1 MYGALDYRGAVV
13 LNIGGYIGDT
23 ALWVPARG
31 VRFVHVYEPVYWREA
46 VLNLEEKP
54 AAVYPYTV
62 WWDMRRLKVS
72 IEGPG
77 TGLGDEKRR
86 LCPLL
91 PTS

>member
-1 MYGALDYRGAVV
+1 
-13 LNIGGYIGDT
+13 
-23 ALWVPARG
+23 
-31 VRFVHVYEPVYWREA
+31 
-46 VLNLEEKP
+46 VLNLEGKP
-54 AAVYPYTV
+54 AAVYPYAV